1 MELSS
6 VVDPQKGLNAET
18 EEPDYPNPPVRN
30 IIIIVLRVSSGCT
43 GGKCE
48 HLNLIVVFWGEG
60 RVGSHILSRKCENVL
75 AIWYH
80 CNQRVLT

>member
-30 IIIIVLRVSSGCT
+30 MIIIVLRVSSGFHIICLY
-43 GGKCE
+43 GKE
-48 HLNLIVVFWGEG
+48 M
-60 RVGSHILSRKCENVL
+60 
-75 AIWYH
+75 
-80 CNQRVLT
+80 